1 MLDFSSLYNSGDK
14 KEPRREPLPSKPQE
28 SPQNSPSKKDVPQD
42 LPPLNTELHQQPQNA
57 TGSISFS
64 GINFS
69 QEDSTFNEYVFQNS
83 KQFYLDCLSMAE
95 KAIACQQ
102 RAGQVDIS
110 SISKKISDL
119 TENIS
124 FGDKYYLVLMNDIKY
139 DNFLAMDLVNVVI
152 LAVEIGIQIGYNR
165 SKLEALALSAFF
177 HDIGLARMQNLVN
190 STRTLTFNE
199 VMQIKSHPLT
209 AKEILVNSGVPEE
222 VINGVL
228 HHHER
233 LDGSGYPAGLKG
245 SQISDFGQII
255 AVADIF
261 ESLTHPR
268 PFRNYLN
275 SLEAFKTIFQTKFY
289 RLNPRYVDA
298 LIRSVGF
305 YPLGSWVKLDDGFVG
320 KVVFVDK
327 QYPLR
332 PVILLLF
339 DRTKKNLDAPRRLDM
354 RKNIDIKIKSILSSQ
369 EVSSFSAT
377 SSSSQQQAPE
387 SS

>member
-1 MLDFSSLYNSGDK
+1 MLDFSSLYNSGDN
-14 KEPRREPLPSKPQE
+14 KEKPRDQLPLKPEENHQD
-28 SPQNSPSKKDVPQD
+28 NTSKKNIPQD
-42 LPPLNTELHQQPQNA
+42 LPLKKTELYQDPAHSGA
-57 TGSISFS
+57 GISFS
-64 GINFS
+64 DINFS
-69 QEDSTFNEYVFQNS
+69 QEDGNFNEYVFQNS
-83 KQFYLDCLSMAE
+83 KQFYLDCLLLAE
-95 KAIACQQ
+95 NAIVCLRQS
-102 RAGQVDIS
+102 GKVDFVKIA
-110 SISKKISDL
+110 KKISDL
-119 TENIS
+119 TENIT

-139 DNFLAMDLVNVVI
+139 DNFLAMDLVNVAI
-152 LAVEIGIQIGYNR
+152 LAIEIGIQAGYNR
-165 SKLEALALSAFF
+165 SRLESLALAAFF
-177 HDIGLARMQNLVN
+177 HDIGLARMQNLIN

-209 AKEILVNSGVPEE
+209 VKEILQDSGIPDE
-222 VINGVL
+222 VINGGL

-245 SQISDFGQII
+245 NQISDFGQII

-268 PFRNYLN
+268 PFRSHLD

-298 LIRSVGF
+298 LIKSVGF

-339 DRTKKNLDAPRRLDM
+339 DPSRKSLEAPKRLDM
-354 RKNIDIKIKSILSSQ
+354 RKHIESKIKSILSPQ
-369 EVSSFSAT
+369 EVIAFSA
-377 SSSSQQQAPE
+377 SSDNSRQQISE